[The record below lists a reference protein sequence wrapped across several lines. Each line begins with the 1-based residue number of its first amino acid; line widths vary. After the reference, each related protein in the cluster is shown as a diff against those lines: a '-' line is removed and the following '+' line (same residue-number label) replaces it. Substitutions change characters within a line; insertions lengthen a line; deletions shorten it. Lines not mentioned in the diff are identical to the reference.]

1 MMKENKDKGGE
12 GGIRKRERYSKNIYV
27 KLLIP
32 LEWRVGLS
40 L

>member
-12 GGIRKRERYSKNIYV
+12 GGLERERYSKNIYV

-32 LEWRVGLS
+32 LE
-40 L
+40 